1 MPKEKSYGAVVFR
14 QGAGI
19 RYLILQYG
27 TGHWDLM
34 KGHAERGENERET
47 VIRELEEETG
57 ITRATFIP
65 GFREEIHY
73 FFQRRKRTIY
83 KEVVYYLVETPD
95 EGVVLSDEHTAYQW
109 LPYEEVLGAITF
121 ENSKWVIKKAHERL
135 KVFLSRKS
143 G

>member
-1 MPKEKSYGAVVFR
+1 VLR
-14 QGAGI
+14 
-19 RYLILQYG
+19 
-27 TGHWDLM
+27 D
-34 KGHAERGENERET
+34 
-47 VIRELEEETG
+47 LEEETG

-73 FFQRRKRTIY
+73 FFQRRRRTIY

-95 EGVVLSDEHTAYQW
+95 EEVVLSDEHTAYQW

-121 ENSKWVIKKAHERL
+121 ENSKWVAKKAHERL